1 MAKQEGIVQF
11 TGRIGN
17 LSFFRMKDGT
27 YAARRKSGVSPERIK
42 KDPKFAL
49 VRANGRE
56 FGQATRA
63 SKLIR
68 TAFLPLMKD
77 LADGSTSQRLNA
89 LCKAIIK
96 TDALNEAGNR
106 LLTDGEIE
114 KFENFEFNTL
124 SPLDTSFFAQFTT
137 AFDRTA
143 GSATISIPA
152 FIPDQMVQFPSN
164 ATHFRLKAGAAA
176 LNFEKGKFVNAQAAI
191 DPLLVDKKLTEPIN
205 LTMPLPAGTTD
216 ALFLTLGIDFLQ
228 EEHGRLYEVHN
239 SMYSAMKIVAADVQA

>member
-11 TGRIGN
+11 TGTIGN
-17 LSFFRMKDGT
+17 LSFYRMKNGK
-27 YAARRKSGVSPERIK
+27 YAARRKSGVSPERIAT
-42 KDPKFAL
+42 DPKFAK

-68 TAFLPLMKD
+68 TAFLPLMKN
-77 LADGSTSQRLNA
+77 LADRDVSHRLNA

-106 LLTDGEIE
+106 VLTDGEIGR
-114 KFENFEFNTL
+114 FENFEFNIL
-124 SPLDTSFFAQFTT
+124 SPLDTSFFAQFTP

-152 FIPDQMVQFPSN
+152 FIPDQMLQPPSN

-176 LNFEKGKFVNAQAAI
+176 LNFQTGKFVNAQAATE
-191 DPLLVDKKLTEPIN
+191 PLLVDKNTTQPIN

-216 ALFLTLGIDFLQ
+216 ALFLSLCIDFLQ
-228 EEHGRLYEVHN
+228 EENEHLYEVHN
-239 SMYSAMKIVAADVQA
+239 SMYNAMKLVAADVQA